1 MLSMVKGKRNKI
13 KPVLEI
19 TKENNLQKNDEI
31 LYSEWV
37 PTGKFVKT
45 LVSLVFILI
54 ASLGIIFTAYL
65 PIELAYI
72 GLILGGVCIFIFL
85 IFWNYRWLQIIL
97 TKNQLE
103 VSYGVLN
110 HKRIPLNQIT
120 KFDITKAYFK
130 TYGGVGI
137 RFGMDGSWAYNTDF
151 GDAVKLTLQSGKP
164 FLFSTKSPQKICDLL
179 QELL

>member
-1 MLSMVKGKRNKI
+1 M
-13 KPVLEI
+13 LEI
-19 TKENNLQKNDEI
+19 TKEKNLQKKDEI

-45 LVSLVFILI
+45 LVLLVFILI
-54 ASLGIIFTAYL
+54 FSLGIIFTTHL
-65 PIELAYI
+65 PIELAFI
-72 GLILGGVCIFIFL
+72 GLILGGVSIFIFL
-85 IFWNYRWLQIIL
+85 MYWNYRGIQIIL

-103 VSYGVLN
+103 VNYGILN

-130 TYGGVGI
+130 NYGGVGI
-137 RFGMDGSWAYNTDF
+137 RFGLDGSWAYNTDF
-151 GDAVKLTLQSGKP
+151 GDAVKLTLSSGRP
-164 FLFSTKSPQKICDLL
+164 FLFSTKNPQKICDLL